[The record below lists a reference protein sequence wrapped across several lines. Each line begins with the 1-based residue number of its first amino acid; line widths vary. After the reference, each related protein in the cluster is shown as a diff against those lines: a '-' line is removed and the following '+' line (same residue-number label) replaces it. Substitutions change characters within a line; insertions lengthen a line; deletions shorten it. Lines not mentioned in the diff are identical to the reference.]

1 VPREI
6 LSIEID
12 APGDAVFDVVHDYGC
27 RLEWDTML
35 REARLLGGATAAGT
49 SVRSLCV
56 GTWRSAFLALETEYI
71 RFEPGR
77 VAAVK
82 LTNHPPFFERF
93 AATIRHDA
101 VSEVRSRTTYIYSF
115 RTCPRFL
122 APLLEPI
129 MNAMLRREVRKRL
142 RSLRSFLES
151 QSVRRARGERKLTAA

>member
-1 VPREI
+1 VEALVPREI

-12 APGDAVFDVVHDYGC
+12 ASCDAVFNLVHDYGC

-35 REARLLGGATAAGT
+35 REARLLAGATSAGIG
-49 SVRSLCV
+49 VRSVCV

-77 VAAVK
+77 AAAVK

-101 VSEVRSRTTYIYSF
+101 IRQGRSRTTYIYSF
-115 RTCPRFL
+115 RARPRFL
-122 APLLEPI
+122 APLLEPV
-129 MNAMLRREVRKRL
+129 MNVMLRREVRKRL
-142 RSLRSFLES
+142 CSLRRFLES
-151 QSVRRARGERKLTAA
+151 QKAQA